1 MTERQAIE
9 IEPAER
15 ITCSVMEPIGDGV
28 RDLDFLRRGPA
39 PGDLS
44 RWYDTYDG
52 LRDYEPDWY
61 ALEFGR
67 EAPINAAVFAHGPAF
82 LEGGWWASL
91 SVQWRDPAG
100 VWREVEGL
108 SISPD
113 YDFSDQRGNRQPF
126 ESFELRFAPVAAGAI
141 RLIGQPG
148 GPSRT
153 TTMSYLAAGRLS
165 DAPGATPLSSLQ
177 IRQPRL
183 FDLLPADKL
192 WDSVASLRAATNLMF
207 DAQTVEGLGL
217 DHFIDNRRFRE
228 YHAQLQALKGPDSLY
243 TLLGDRE
250 GWPRFGEAM
259 LEARAAALR
268 TRQPVIHQHHG
279 GMAWVVVPVL
289 IDGAPLATIE
299 NRNLVLL
306 GTPDP
311 AWHEA
316 ARRDLGL
323 GEERYRLL
331 LEDIPRHSWDELQIV
346 VELVRQVISMA
357 QHRSSLTTSVAPR
370 LAPAGGGAVQSD

>member
-1 MTERQAIE
+1 MTERRSID

-39 PGDLS
+39 AGDLS

-67 EAPINAAVFAHGPAF
+67 EAPLNALVFAHGPAF
-82 LEGGWWASL
+82 MEGGWWTSL
-91 SVQWRDPAG
+91 AVQWRDQAG
-100 VWREVEGL
+100 AWHEAEGL
-108 SISPD
+108 QISPA
-113 YDFSDQRGNRQPF
+113 YDFSDQRGERKPF
-126 ESFELRFAPVAAGAI
+126 ESFELRFDTVAASAI
-141 RLIGQPG
+141 RLIGQAG
-148 GPSRT
+148 GTSRT
-153 TTMSYLAAGRLS
+153 TTLSYLAAGRIS
-165 DAPGATPLSSLQ
+165 DALGATPLSSLQ

-192 WDSVASLRAATNLMF
+192 WDSIASLRAATNLMF
-207 DAQTVEGLGL
+207 DIQTVEGLGL
-217 DHFIDNRRFRE
+217 DHFIDNRRFHE
-228 YHAQLQALKGPDSLY
+228 YHARLQSFKGPDSLY

-250 GWPRFGEAM
+250 GWREFGAAM

-289 IDGAPLATIE
+289 IDGAALATIE
-299 NRNLVLL
+299 HRNLVRL
-306 GTPDP
+306 GAPD
-311 AWHEA
+311 AVWHEA

-323 GEERYRLL
+323 GEERYALL
-331 LEDIPRHSWDELQIV
+331 LEEIPRYTWDELQV
-346 VELVRQVISMA
+346 VIELVRQVISMA
-357 QHRSSLTTSVAPR
+357 RHRSSLTTSVAPSI
-370 LAPAGGGAVQSD
+370 AHEGGT